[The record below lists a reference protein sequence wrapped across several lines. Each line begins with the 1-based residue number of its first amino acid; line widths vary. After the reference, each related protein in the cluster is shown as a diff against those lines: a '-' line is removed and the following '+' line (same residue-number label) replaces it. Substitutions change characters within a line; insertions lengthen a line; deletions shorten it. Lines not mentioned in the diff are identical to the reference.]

1 MKSEKIGRP
10 QQCLTFCFVPNPPN
24 CQNELESENFAKL
37 QFVFKGNSKF
47 VDFDSNELGSHL
59 ENNEK
64 ILGNSLDKPWN
75 FVSLEK

>member
-1 MKSEKIGRP
+1 MSWKG
-10 QQCLTFCFVPNPPN
+10 
-24 CQNELESENFAKL
+24 KL

-47 VDFDSNELGSHL
+47 VDFDSNELRSHV

-75 FVSLEK
+75 FVSPEK